1 MIRFEGVTK
10 RYKLKDGSKTI
21 LDRASFEIPRGRSFG
36 ILGVNGAGKSTL
48 LRLISGNEL
57 PDRGTIRRQN
67 VNISW
72 PLGFSESFHGTLS
85 GRDNVKFACR
95 IYDRNIEEVTE
106 YVKDFAELGPH
117 LDEPIKT
124 YSSGMKARLAFGLS
138 MAFNFDVY
146 LVDEIT
152 AVGDARFKAKC
163 AAVFS
168 EKLENADIIMVS
180 HSMATLQRYCDAG
193 CVLREGRV
201 EFFDSIRDAIS
212 AYEGY
217 IGMTDDSDD

>member
-1 MIRFEGVTK
+1 MIRFENVTK

-67 VNISW
+67 VKISW
-72 PLGFSESFHGTLS
+72 PLGFAESFHGALS

-95 IYDRNIEEVTE
+95 IYGRDIEEVTE
-106 YVKDFAELGPH
+106 YVRDFAEIGAH
-117 LDEPIKT
+117 LDEPVKT

-163 AAVFS
+163 ATVFS
-168 EKLENADIIMVS
+168 EKLEKSDIIMVS
-180 HSMATLQRYCDAG
+180 HSMVTLKRYCDAG

-201 EFFDSIRDAIS
+201 EFYDSIKDAIN

-217 IGMTDDSDD
+217 IGMRDESDD